1 LERIYT
7 LIYNEKDNIFE
18 NLDFNFTFEFE
29 KDDNI
34 FISLNH
40 LSLGND
46 VEKMC

>member
-1 LERIYT
+1 MF
-7 LIYNEKDNIFE
+7 YNEKEKYFE
-18 NLDFNFTFEFE
+18 NIDYNKEFTIE

-46 VEKMC
+46 IEKMS